1 MFHTPWK
8 FFRCKH
14 RRRQRLAQS
23 TTAERSLAKTYQA
36 VSTASADV
44 LWEKIIDLDDVSWHP
59 LLSSTNVPRGL
70 VAKPGLIYE
79 AVTRLSPFPIRIFV
93 ERVDPGELLKVR
105 VLAIPGMEER
115 VTYEVKSTLCG
126 TRITYSMTL
135 HGWLSPLI
143 WSIIKPYA
151 ARVAS
156 DLAQAAE
163 HPEPELRRKSSQQG
177 CFDF

>member
-1 MFHTPWK
+1 MFYSPWK
-8 FFRCKH
+8 FFR
-14 RRRQRLAQS
+14 RRQRRVQRLARRA
-23 TTAERSLAKTYQA
+23 TAWQPLAKTYQA
-36 VSTASADV
+36 VSTASVDV
-44 LWEKIIDLDDVSWHP
+44 LWKKIVDLDDVSWHP

-105 VLAIPGMEER
+105 ILAIPGIEER
-115 VTYEVKSTLCG
+115 VTYEIKSTLCG
-126 TRITYSMTL
+126 TRVTYSMTL

-156 DLAQAAE
+156 DLAEAAE
-163 HPEPELRRKSSQQG
+163 HPEREIPHKPSQQG